1 MVCWCVSSCFLHFSP
16 SHRHQSRTSAQMSN
30 LNVSLRLCVYFYTF
44 IIFHSFAVIVYYA
57 LKYQTCSFFFHS
69 VVFAFTFRCLYSY
82 PAASSSEHQLKT
94 SMWFADPASF
104 ILVDAH
110 QRDLRSVIDSHSP
123 VERHGWWW
131 KILKLRGIIR
141 DIFLCRDTKCLTDL
155 VYLPERLCLKLLP
168 PRSAI
173 IYSAWLICQK
183 HKFLE
188 SMNSS

>member
-1 MVCWCVSSCFLHFSP
+1 MCVFL
-16 SHRHQSRTSAQMSN
+16 
-30 LNVSLRLCVYFYTF
+30 YFYHF
-44 IIFHSFAVIVYYA
+44 PQLCSDCVLCSEISDLLLFFSLCGFCLHVSAS
-57 LKYQTCSFFFHS
+57 LQLSCSFILW
-69 VVFAFTFRCLYSY
+69 A
-82 PAASSSEHQLKT
+82 PAKNIHVIR
-94 SMWFADPASF
+94 SF